1 MNNKILILASNNKHK
16 IIEVQAILGSDYK
29 ILKQSDYK
37 IKPIPE
43 TGLNFKEN
51 AIIKATGVFDATGIT
66 TIADDSGLVVE
77 ALNGEPGVY
86 SARYSG
92 VNASDSSNNA
102 TLLKNMADLEKK
114 ERAARFECVIALID
128 KENNN
133 QVHTFKG
140 VWKGVILHNPKGIN
154 GFGYD
159 PLFFDPVTGKS
170 SAELS
175 DKEKNKIS
183 HRAIALSALKE
194 HIKKT
199 RDWTKYLYKV
209 LIIND
214 FD

>member
-1 MNNKILILASNNKHK
+1 MNNKTLILASNNKHK
-16 IIEVQAILGSDYK
+16 IIEAQAILGSDYK

-51 AIIKATGVFDATGIT
+51 AIIKATGVFEATGIT

-92 VNASDSSNNA
+92 MNASDSSNNA
-102 TLLKNMADLEKK
+102 TLLKNMAHLNKK
-114 ERAARFECVIALID
+114 ERTARFECVIALID

-133 QVHTFKG
+133 RIHTFKG

-159 PLFFDPVTGKS
+159 PLFFDPVAGKS

-183 HRAIALSALKE
+183 HRAIALTALKK
-194 HIKKT
+194 HITKT
-199 RDWTKYLYKV
+199 RD
-209 LIIND
+209 
-214 FD
+214 

>member
-1 MNNKILILASNNKHK
+1 MNNKTLILASNNKHK

-29 ILKQSDYK
+29 ILKQADYK

-43 TGLNFKEN
+43 TGLSFKEN
-51 AIIKATGVFDATGIT
+51 AIIKATEVFEATGIT

-92 VNASDSSNNA
+92 VNASDSNNNA
-102 TLLKNMADLEKK
+102 TLLKNMAHLNKK

-133 QVHTFKG
+133 RIHTFKG
-140 VWKGVILHNPKGIN
+140 VWKGVILNNPKGIN

-159 PLFFDPVTGKS
+159 PLFFDPVAGKS

>member
-1 MNNKILILASNNKHK
+1 MNNKILIFASNNKHK

-92 VNASDSSNNA
+92 ANASDSCNNA
-102 TLLKNMADLEKK
+102 TLLKNMVHLNKK
-114 ERAARFECVIALID
+114 ERVARFECVIALID

-133 QVHTFKG
+133 RIHTFKG

-159 PLFFDPVTGKS
+159 PLFFDPVAGKS

-183 HRAIALSALKE
+183 HRAIALTALKK
-194 HIKKT
+194 HITKT
-199 RDWTKYLYKV
+199 RD
-209 LIIND
+209 
-214 FD
+214 

>member
-1 MNNKILILASNNKHK
+1 MNNKTLILASNNKHK
-16 IIEVQAILGSDYK
+16 IIEAQAILGSDYK

-199 RDWTKYLYKV
+199 RD
-209 LIIND
+209 
-214 FD
+214 